1 MDACQKNSVIREPF
15 FFFVVGNSNRGINFI
30 FIKRNKK
37 NCFEK
42 PE

>member
-1 MDACQKNSVIREPF
+1 MDACQKNSIIREPF
-15 FFFVVGNSNRGINFI
+15 FFFVVGNSIREDKFR